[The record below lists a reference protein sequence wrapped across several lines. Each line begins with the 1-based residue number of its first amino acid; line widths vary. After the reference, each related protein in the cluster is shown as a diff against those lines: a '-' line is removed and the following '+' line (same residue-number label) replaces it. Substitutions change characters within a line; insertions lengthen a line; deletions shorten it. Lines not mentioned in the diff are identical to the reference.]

1 MRLTTILRVNLELLF
16 LDIDGVDQAEVREHL
31 PDLFLIPAGEEVLHV
46 DVVGEALDFL
56 GVLGVKFNGLDGAEI
71 TAADDCICVLLAL
84 EADETVADGLAGDS
98 LIDHEKLLAL
108 FVGLLLEDGGQRNL
122 CRFDGAD
129 LREGLLN
136 SLGCPVLGDRP
147 QENILLEV
155 HNVLLST
162 DQVLVEGESAA
173 MPYLVLSVSDLEV
186 LNSLG
191 NSGEVL
197 LVYLD
202 DSIDQR

>member
-1 MRLTTILRVNLELLF
+1 M
-16 LDIDGVDQAEVREHL
+16 
-31 PDLFLIPAGEEVLHV
+31 
-46 DVVGEALDFL
+46 
-56 GVLGVKFNGLDGAEI
+56 
-71 TAADDCICVLLAL
+71 LLAL

-98 LIDHEKLLAL
+98 LINHEKLLAL
-108 FVGLLLEDGGQRNL
+108 LVGLLLEDRGQRNL

-147 QENILLEV
+147 KENILLEV
-155 HNVLLST
+155 HDVLLST

-173 MPYLVLSVSDLEV
+173 LPYLVLSVSDLEV
-186 LNSLG
+186 LNSLS